1 MDGAEFDEFV
11 LANMPSY
18 IAINYQRVLK
28 AQQPRERVNLIVHI
42 YDLLLRTVTITL
54 VSQYLDQDRSRV
66 NDPDLND
73 LLLNQFS
80 NYDLT
85 LGTWQKIFFTAFNV
99 YRGKANLF
107 FMPELYD
114 FYWDSS
120 AVPHKRRLE
129 MEQTIGRLT

>member
-1 MDGAEFDEFV
+1 MEEADFNASI
-11 LANMPSY
+11 LANMPY
-18 IAINYQRVLK
+18 FIAVNYQRLLE
-28 AQQPRERVNLIVHI
+28 AQQPRERVNFIVHI

-54 VSQYLDQDRSRV
+54 VSQYLAQDRSRV

-107 FMPELYD
+107 FMPEL
-114 FYWDSS
+114 
-120 AVPHKRRLE
+120 
-129 MEQTIGRLT
+129 